1 MKASPLLLE
10 LMQTQ
15 FAAIELNL
23 LLDNHPQCQTIL
35 EQYNQLAEQISQL
48 GRQYSQQ
55 IEPLAGFGC
64 AASGENQWN
73 WALKPWPWELKY

>member
-23 LLDNHPQCQTIL
+23 LLDNHPHCQVIL

-55 IEPLAGFGC
+55 IEPLVGFGC
-64 AASGENQWN
+64 ASSGENPWN
-73 WALKPWPWELKY
+73 WALNPWPWELKY